1 MDAVRFAFIG
11 CGTIAPFHLRAL
23 EECTHSTEV
32 TAAVDVRRDRAE
44 KFSSLLQSPCQVGG
58 ANYDVD
64 LAGYPRSQAVGNEA
78 RRVGWEDV
86 THYAIPICS
95 NFYQLCQHNPP
106 NPIGEHKF
114 H

>member
-78 RRVGWEDV
+78 RRVGLGGCNPLC
-86 THYAIPICS
+86 YSNMLKILPIM
-95 NFYQLCQHNPP
+95 PA
-106 NPIGEHKF
+106 
-114 H
+114 